1 MQTHA
6 RKLLVIITEAALEKQ
21 LIRDARQF
29 GAHGYTIYDVRG
41 GGEKG
46 EREAA
51 WDADRMVEMKVI
63 CEEAVASRMA
73 AHVLASY
80 APHYAVTLF
89 TADVGVFRPQK
100 F

>member
-80 APHYAVTLF
+80 APHYALTMF

>member
-6 RKLLVIITEAALEKQ
+6 KKLLVIIAEAALEKQ

-41 GGEKG
+41 GGERG
-46 EREAA
+46 ERTAE
-51 WDADRMVEMKVI
+51 WDADRLVEMKVI
-63 CEEAVASRMA
+63 CDDAVAARLA
-73 AHVLASY
+73 QHVLAQY

-89 TADVGVFRPQK
+89 TTDVGVFRPQK